1 MERGEMGMEEVVGGR
16 GTLLRRGCSQTQVS
30 EVGQLLPP
38 TTTCPSALT
47 TALSQHLHC
56 QLHLSIPTTSPLLT
70 TPPTPPLTPS
80 ASLQPAAPPRLL
92 DPDTG
97 TSAVS

>member
-70 TPPTPPLTPS
+70 TPPHS
-80 ASLQPAAPPRLL
+80 ASHTQRFPPTRRS
-92 DPDTG
+92 PPPP
-97 TSAVS
+97 